1 MRHVPSAAVEWPTP
15 ATLTREVPLAVAQST
30 AVTGAE
36 RSSTPLHLWIVGA
49 LALLWNAVGAF
60 DYLATQVEF
69 EPYMSQFS
77 AEQLAYFYGFPAWA
91 VSCWAVAVWG
101 AFFGSVALLLR
112 KRWAVWLFGASL
124 VGMAGSWVHSFGL
137 SDGARIMGTSGVVFS
152 AVVAVVAVGLFVY
165 ARGLERKGVLR

>member
-1 MRHVPSAAVEWPTP
+1 
-15 ATLTREVPLAVAQST
+15 LAVAQGT
-30 AVTGAE
+30 AVADVE
-36 RSSTPLHLWIVGA
+36 RSSTPLHLWIVGV

-69 EPYMSQFS
+69 EPYMSQFT

-112 KRWAVWLFGASL
+112 KRWAVWCFGASL
-124 VGMAGSWVHSFGL
+124 VGMAGSWVYSFGI

-165 ARGLERKGVLR
+165 ARALEQRRILA